1 MSRFWYILIGF
12 IVVREV
18 IIIIGLVTGKY
29 LDAGLVLTSCL
40 FPLTW
45 IVIFPIYVFHLF
57 KEERKPYIFYINSD
71 TNYTISESRYRKYYR
86 KLKKELEKEYKKKID
101 YLSRDFKVFDE
112 SSQEYFN
119 LLTEKRRRIKNY
131 KHFKKLYKIEY
142 IGFEE
147 NKDF

>member
-1 MSRFWYILIGF
+1 MNRIWYILIGF
-12 IVVREV
+12 IMVREI

-40 FPLTW
+40 FPLVLV
-45 IVIFPIYVFHLF
+45 IIFPIYVFHLI
-57 KEERKPYIFYINSD
+57 KEEKSPYIFYINSD

-101 YLSRDFKVFDE
+101 YLSKDFKVFDE

-142 IGFEE
+142 IDFEE